1 MNTYHG
7 TVSLE
12 SNYKEDLHYT
22 TIQATSLEEAQK
34 KTQEKFA
41 KRFIKPRKIL
51 GINLTI
57 LKEGL

>member
-22 TIQATSLEEAQK
+22 IIQAPTMEGAVE
-34 KTQEKFA
+34 KTREKWE

-51 GINLTI
+51 KN
-57 LKEGL
+57 